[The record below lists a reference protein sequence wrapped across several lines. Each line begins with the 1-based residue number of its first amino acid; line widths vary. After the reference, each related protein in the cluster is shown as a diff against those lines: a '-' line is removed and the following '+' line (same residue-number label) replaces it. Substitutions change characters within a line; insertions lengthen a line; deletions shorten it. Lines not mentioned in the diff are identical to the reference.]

1 MVEKMDV
8 YMVVLEGQGDIWV
21 RLVDEENFDL
31 LVPDNVRKKLWEES
45 NKTQY
50 GKQIPVEEYKVFI
63 TRGSYNNDRA
73 LEVEGLVINEEK
85 ADFYD
90 EDDAKEFALK
100 HNLTIKDT
108 YEGCIY

>member
-1 MVEKMDV
+1 
-8 YMVVLEGQGDIWV
+8 
-21 RLVDEENFDL
+21 
-31 LVPDNVRKKLWEES
+31 
-45 NKTQY
+45 
-50 GKQIPVEEYKVFI
+50 
-63 TRGSYNNDRA
+63 
-73 LEVEGLVINEEK
+73 VEGLVINEEK